1 MVTCLYFHC
10 KTRAFDLIGLASPS
24 NPPAR
29 SSTPLLLSPLLP
41 LHPSSPPPLAPSD
54 CCLVFHRGM
63 TTIEEKGLFI
73 NDKIELLL
81 DYTVVWLAKKVRASA
96 VCVYMCV

>member
-1 MVTCLYFHC
+1 
-10 KTRAFDLIGLASPS
+10 
-24 NPPAR
+24 
-29 SSTPLLLSPLLP
+29 
-41 LHPSSPPPLAPSD
+41 
-54 CCLVFHRGM
+54 M